1 LPRVLQRFSEP
12 KLNDLDPSNMNF
24 LSPVRPAGRGLRRK
38 PHCQGRAKRMHH
50 EAALAIVGLPYGPTY

>member
-1 LPRVLQRFSEP
+1 
-12 KLNDLDPSNMNF
+12 MNF